1 MDQISSKLRSV
12 CSSDDLVEITKS
24 LKEYEEGKEYETEE
38 LEGGKRDLECQLGEL
53 EEEKQ
58 DKDDQLNKLNIEIYE
73 QHYYNSMSG
82 CGVYYDTDLSA
93 PDWRGNTSD
102 TVIDIHSQLCEKLM
116 ESITENKRLH
126 GIISSLE
133 EENEESEDEES
144 EDEE

>member
-1 MDQISSKLRSV
+1 MDQIISKLRSV

-38 LEGGKRDLECQLGEL
+38 LEGEKRDLECQLGEL
-53 EEEKQ
+53 EGEKKN
-58 DKDDQLNKLNIEIYE
+58 KDDQLNQLNYDIYE
-73 QHYYNSMSG
+73 KHHYDSMSG

-93 PDWRGNTSD
+93 CPDWRGNTSD
-102 TVIDIHSQLCEKLM
+102 TVIDIYNQLCEKLM
-116 ESITENKRLH
+116 ESITENKRLR

-133 EENEESEDEES
+133 EEDEES

>member
-1 MDQISSKLRSV
+1 MDQIISKLRSV

-38 LEGGKRDLECQLGEL
+38 LEGEKRDLECQLGEL
-53 EEEKQ
+53 EEEKE
-58 DKDDQLNKLNIEIYE
+58 DKDDQLNKLNIEIFE

-82 CGVYYDTDLSA
+82 CGVYYDTDLSH
-93 PDWRGNTSD
+93 PDWMGNTAD
-102 TVIDIHSQLCEKLM
+102 TVIDIHNQLCEKLM

-133 EENEESEDEES
+133 EENEESEDEE
-144 EDEE
+144 

>member
-1 MDQISSKLRSV
+1 MDQIISKLRSV

-38 LEGGKRDLECQLGEL
+38 LEGKIQDLECQLGEL
-53 EEEKQ
+53 EEEKKN
-58 DKDDQLNKLNIEIYE
+58 KDDQLNQLNYDIYE
-73 QHYYNSMSG
+73 KHHYDSMSG
-82 CGVYYDTDLSA
+82 CGVYYGTDLSA

-102 TVIDIHSQLCEKLM
+102 TVIDIYNQLCEKLM
-116 ESITENKRLH
+116 ESITENKRLR

-133 EENEESEDEES
+133 EEDEES

>member
-1 MDQISSKLRSV
+1 MDQIISKLRSV

-53 EEEKQ
+53 EEEKE
-58 DKDDQLNKLNIEIYE
+58 DKDDQLNKLNIEIFE

-82 CGVYYDTDLSA
+82 CGVYYDTDLSH
-93 PDWRGNTSD
+93 PDWMGNTAD
-102 TVIDIHSQLCEKLM
+102 TVIDIHNQLCEKLM

-133 EENEESEDEES
+133 EENEESEDEE
-144 EDEE
+144 